1 MIGKKI
7 KLPKWAKS
15 IPIVL
20 LLLGSDYCQSQTKK
34 LDSLLLQI
42 NQHQKRDT
50 VRVKLIIDYALN
62 AANDNTTKLL
72 PYLNEAVNI
81 SKEKKYL
88 RGLQTAY
95 LHLQIYY
102 SDRGDV
108 EKAKVYGDTAM
119 HYLKNDAS
127 KLAMTNLAWL
137 HNNMAGDYAKLG
149 DYQQAINN
157 LIKAAT
163 IFERYDPKSLAAT
176 YGNIA
181 LMYAYLLLPERAME
195 YDKKAIAAAEK
206 TGDILNIT
214 RRNLGYTSRLIDAKK
229 YSEAEQ
235 VLDKIEPF
243 VMKLD
248 NSSTYIF
255 FYQSRG
261 LVSKGRNRYDEAVS
275 YLKKAYGYTLKND
288 DKLTQTVILDPLAD
302 VLQKAGRQAEAKQY
316 LDTLLAKSLTYKI
329 RDGELNAY
337 RQLADWYGQKK
348 DYRTAN
354 TFLLKRLSL
363 SDSLSSEETKEKISM
378 MEARFKVQG
387 KDKEI
392 KILQD
397 EKKIQQLSLRQKS
410 TLNYILAGG
419 ALVLIAF
426 ALLSY
431 RNYRHRQKLQQQ
443 RITELE
449 TEKQLAATEAVLK
462 GEEQERSRLA
472 KDLHDGLGGMLSG
485 IKLSLN
491 TMKGNLIMTSENAD
505 AFEMSIGMLDNTIK
519 EMRRV
524 AHNMM
529 PEMLVKYGLDT
540 ALKEL
545 CAEISR
551 STGLKANYQSLDM
564 DKVDVEQSIAIAIY
578 RIVQEL
584 SGNAIKHSEAKNLL
598 VQIHAL
604 PDEKQLAITVEDDG
618 KGFDPQQLET
628 TTGMG
633 WMNIRN
639 RIDFL
644 KGKLDIHSAPGGGTS
659 VLLEINY

>member
-1 MIGKKI
+1 MKEKPT
-7 KLPKWAKS
+7 KLSKWTKPWLVLS
-15 IPIVL
+15 L
-20 LLLGSDYCQSQTKK
+20 LLVSGFCQAQTKK
-34 LDSLLLQI
+34 LDSLVRKI
-42 NQHQKRDT
+42 NQYQKRDT

-72 PYLNEAVNI
+72 PYINEAISI

-95 LHLQIYY
+95 VHLQIYY
-102 SDRGDV
+102 SDRGDI
-108 EKAKVYGDTAM
+108 EKARIYGDTAM
-119 HYLKNDAS
+119 RYLKNDTS

-137 HNNMAGDYAKLG
+137 HNNMAGDYAKLS

-163 IFERYDPKSLAAT
+163 IFERYEPNSLAAT

-181 LMYAYLLLPERAME
+181 LMYAYLMLPEQAME

-214 RRNLGYTSRLIDAKK
+214 RRNLGYTSRLIDAKR

-235 VLDKIEPF
+235 VLDKVESF

-255 FYQSRG
+255 FYQNKG

-275 YLKKAYGYTLKND
+275 YLKKAYDYTLKND
-288 DKLTQTVILDPLAD
+288 DKLTQTVILNPLAE
-302 VLQKAGRQAEAKQY
+302 VLQKAGRPAEAKQY
-316 LDTLLAKSLTYKI
+316 LDTLLAKSLTYRI
-329 RDGELNAY
+329 RDGELSAY

-378 MEARFKVQG
+378 METRFKVRG
-387 KDKEI
+387 KDSEI

-419 ALVLIAF
+419 ALALIAF

-449 TEKQLAATEAVLK
+449 TEKQLSATEAVLK

-491 TMKGNLIMTSENAD
+491 NMKGNLIMTSENAD
-505 AFEMSIGMLDNTIK
+505 AFEMSIGMLDNTIR

-545 CAEISR
+545 CREISR
-551 STGLKANYQSLDM
+551 STGLQANYQSLGM
-564 DKVDVEQSIAIAIY
+564 DKISVEQSVAIAVY

-584 SGNAIKHSEAKNLL
+584 SGNAIKHSDAKNLL
-598 VQIHAL
+598 VQAHAL
-604 PDEKQLAITVEDDG
+604 SDEKQLVVTVEDDG
-618 KGFDPQQLET
+618 KGFDPKQLET
-628 TTGMG
+628 ATGMG

-639 RIDFL
+639 RVDFL
-644 KGKLDIHSAPGGGTS
+644 KGKLDINSAPGTGTS